1 MIINHTMMRVGKSLI
16 ESQANKPKSLT
27 WGYQQ
32 VYVTTSIVRMLNRE
46 TRE

>member
-16 ESQANKPKSLT
+16 ESQANKSKSLK

-32 VYVTTSIVRMLNRE
+32 VYVTASTVRMLNCE
-46 TRE
+46 TQ